1 MKKLNCFVLITI
13 LCVST
18 ISSADTESKEQAE
31 REAEKLLEIVDM
43 DQVLEQSISQMLDVQ
58 LQHNPDLVPFKGV
71 MLEFFAKYMSYESLK
86 PELLKM
92 YSEVFTAAE
101 LKEINGFYATET
113 GKKAIE
119 VMPALIAQGGQI
131 GAARVQENIEELQAM
146 VKAESERIKNTQSQ

>member
-31 REAEKLLEIVDM
+31 RESEKLLEIVDM

-71 MLEFFAKYMSYESLK
+71 MLVFFAKYMSYESLK

>member
-71 MLEFFAKYMSYESLK
+71 MLVFFAKYMSYESLK